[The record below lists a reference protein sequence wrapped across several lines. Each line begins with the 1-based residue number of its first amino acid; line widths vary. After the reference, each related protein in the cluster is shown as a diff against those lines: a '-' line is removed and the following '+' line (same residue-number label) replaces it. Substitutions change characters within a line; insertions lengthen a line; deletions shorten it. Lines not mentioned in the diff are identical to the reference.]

1 MKTEGIFNHRREYLK
16 TTVVKTL
23 P

>member
-1 MKTEGIFNHRREYLK
+1 MKTKGIFNHRREYLK